1 MTAAGSQSDPRI
13 RRPHRDTPAF
23 LRVMTPFALSLVL
36 CLGLGLS
43 LPGTAHAWTAG
54 GSGGAAAATVSPDT
68 QSGPYRGIV
77 GPVGSAE
84 PAPAEPAQ
92 WDRALPFFAQRVI
105 DKGYNLPNPY
115 DIGYS
120 YYNGYQRYVLSDLQV
135 SVGSNALRSADFV
148 QFQQSRIHNASNQVQ
163 FGAWLFPFMNVYGIV
178 GNVQGSGSIDINFSS
193 LTDLER
199 FFGINI
205 GCGGRRPRAEC
216 GQPIKLPTQ
225 HANYSGHTYGG
236 GFTLVGTYK
245 QLFFSL
251 PVTYTVAD
259 ITMSDTPVKS
269 INIGPRVGWNIR
281 LGHGLGLL
289 TPYVGATYFRT
300 RATITGHFDVPLPD
314 TDGQTAR
321 LNYQIGEHVTGYWS
335 GSFGASWT
343 INRSIG
349 LLLEIGYGY
358 NRNNVIATGF
368 FRF

>member
-1 MTAAGSQSDPRI
+1 MSATAGSTR
-13 RRPHRDTPAF
+13 
-23 LRVMTPFALSLVL
+23 SLVGRWL
-36 CLGLGLS
+36 AS
-43 LPGTAHAWTAG
+43 LALVALATAPTGAQAWTAG
-54 GSGGAAAATVSPDT
+54 GGGGAAAATMSPDS

-77 GPVGSAE
+77 GPVGT
-84 PAPAEPAQ
+84 PDTPPAEPAQ

-120 YYNGYQRYVLSDLQV
+120 YFNGYQRYQLSGLQV
-135 SVGSNALRSADFV
+135 SAGNNPLRAADFV
-148 QFQQSRIHNASNQVQ
+148 QFQQSRIHNVSNQVQ
-163 FGAWLFPFMNVYGIV
+163 VGGWLFPFMNVYGIV
-178 GNVQGSGSIDINFSS
+178 GSVQGSGSININFSS

-216 GQPIKLPTQ
+216 GKPIKLPTQ
-225 HANYSGHTYGG
+225 QANYSGHTYGG

-245 QLFFSL
+245 QLFFAL
-251 PVTYTVAD
+251 PVTYTVSD
-259 ITMSDTPVKS
+259 ISMSDTPVKS

-335 GSFGASWT
+335 GSFGANWT
-343 INRSIG
+343 INRSVG
-349 LLLEIGYGY
+349 VLLEIGYGY
-358 NRNNVIATGF
+358 NRSNVIATGF
-368 FRF
+368 LRF

>member
-1 MTAAGSQSDPRI
+1 MSASGASGGSLRRLCI
-13 RRPHRDTPAF
+13 RRPLA
-23 LRVMTPFALSLVL
+23 
-36 CLGLGLS
+36 GLGLAVALA
-43 LPGTAHAWTAG
+43 LPPCAHAWTAG
-54 GSGGAAAATVSPDT
+54 NGGGAAAAVATPDT

-77 GPVGSAE
+77 GPVGTPD
-84 PAPAEPAQ
+84 PATAEPAQ

-105 DKGYNLPNPY
+105 DKGYSLPNPY

-120 YYNGYQRYVLSDLQV
+120 YFNGNQRYQLDHLQI
-135 SVGSNALRSADFV
+135 SAGANPLRAADFV
-148 QFQQSRIHNASNQVQ
+148 QFQQSRIHNVSNQVQ
-163 FGAWLFPFMNVYGIV
+163 VGAWLFPFMNVYGIF

-205 GCGGRRPRAEC
+205 GCGGRRPGPNC
-216 GQPIKLPTQ
+216 SKPIKLPTQ

-251 PVTYTVAD
+251 PVTYTVSD
-259 ITMSDTPVKS
+259 ISMSETPVKS
-269 INIGPRVGWNIR
+269 INIGPRVGWNFR

-289 TPYVGATYFRT
+289 TPYIGATYFRT
-300 RATITGHFDVPLPD
+300 RATITGHFDVPVPD
-314 TDGQTAR
+314 SGGQTAR
-321 LNYQIGEHVTGYWS
+321 LNYQIGESVAGNWS
-335 GSFGASWT
+335 GSFGASWA
-343 INRSIG
+343 INRSLG

-358 NRNNVIATGF
+358 NRSNIIATGF

>member
-1 MTAAGSQSDPRI
+1 MGVRGGKFGCTLASWLAAAILGYLP
-13 RRPHRDTPAF
+13 
-23 LRVMTPFALSLVL
+23 LSV
-36 CLGLGLS
+36 
-43 LPGTAHAWTAG
+43 HAWTAG
-54 GSGGAAAATVSPDT
+54 GSGGAAAATASPDT

-84 PAPAEPAQ
+84 TPPAEPAQ
-92 WDRALPFFAQRVI
+92 WDRALPFFAQRVV

-120 YYNGYQRYVLSDLQV
+120 YYNGYQRYQLSDLAV
-135 SVGSNALRSADFV
+135 SAGNNPLRPANFV
-148 QFQQSRIHNASNQVQ
+148 QFQQSRIRNVSNQVQ
-163 FGAWLFPFMNVYGIV
+163 VGAWLFPFMNVYGIV
-178 GNVQGSGSIDINFSS
+178 GNVEGSGSIDISFSS
-193 LTDLER
+193 LADLER

-205 GCGGRRPRAEC
+205 GCAGRRPGPNC
-216 GQPIKLPTQ
+216 SKPIKLPTQ
-225 HANYSGHTYGG
+225 QANYSGHTYGG

-259 ITMSDTPVKS
+259 ITMSETPVKS

-289 TPYVGATYFRT
+289 TPYVGATYFHT
-300 RATITGHFDVPLPD
+300 HATITGHFDVPIPD
-314 TDGQTAR
+314 SGGQTSR
-321 LNYQIGEHVTGYWS
+321 LNYQIGEQVAGYWS

-343 INRSIG
+343 INRSFG
-349 LLLEIGYGY
+349 VLLEVGYGY

-368 FRF
+368 LRF